1 MKRTRKNDLWYNPC
15 DKEIGGILL
24 EGREAVL
31 RRGGLYP
38 DVRTGPWP
46 MGAHPDF
53 RTTIL

>member
-31 RRGGLYP
+31 RRGGPYP
-38 DVRTGPWP
+38 DARAGLRL
-46 MGAHPDF
+46 MGVYPDF
-53 RTTIL
+53 QNTIL